1 MSVETSHWRMADRVL
16 EGRLADTL
24 GTLYRECRSWEAV
37 ARRLY
42 ADHGLT
48 VSGQTLR
55 RWGRDLGIPATG
67 APEVAAS

>member
-1 MSVETSHWRMADRVL
+1 MSVTTSHWRMADRVL
-16 EGRLADTL
+16 NGTLADTL
-24 GTLYRECRSWEAV
+24 ANLYRESRSWEEV

-55 RWGRDLGIPATG
+55 RWGRELDIPGPTK
-67 APEVAAS
+67 ASA

>member
-1 MSVETSHWRMADRVL
+1 MSVSTSHWRMADRVL
-16 EGRLADTL
+16 NGTLADTL
-24 GTLYRECRSWEAV
+24 AVLYKESRSWEEV

-55 RWGRDLGIPATG
+55 RWAKELGLG
-67 APEVAAS
+67 EAA